1 MPVWIE
7 VFIVV
12 AALALTIQTTA
23 LVTIVVIMLPIG
35 RRVNQVVSDLQ
46 AKIDPILANTN
57 RILADSEDRIK
68 SIMGDAAEITH
79 TARSQAQRVDR
90 VFTDAVERL
99 RLQVIRADHIV
110 TGALEVV
117 EDTGVKV
124 RKSVLTPVNQVSAV
138 LKGLK
143 VGLDVIRGHRSRSS
157 GSDGVTQDEEL
168 FI

>member
-1 MPVWIE
+1 MPVWVE
-7 VFIVV
+7 VFIVI
-12 AALALTIQTTA
+12 AALALIIQTVGLLA
-23 LVTIVVIMLPIG
+23 ILLMVRPMG
-35 RRVNQVVSDLQ
+35 RRIDQVVSEFQ

-79 TARSQAQRVDR
+79 TARGQAQKVDR

-99 RLQVIRADHIV
+99 RLQIIRADHIV

-124 RKSVLTPVNQVSAV
+124 RKTVLTPVNQFSAI

-143 VGLDVIRGHRSRSS
+143 VGLDVIRGHQARRS
-157 GSDGVTQDEEL
+157 GSDGVPQDEEL